1 MMMASSRWSLS
12 GGRGLRRAWESRKMA
27 QSESHSG
34 ILLPVRGWLPTQL
47 KLVLMAILLS
57 GFLHHSVDHMQSQR
71 AHIAMDIE
79 VFGVPIKR

>member
-1 MMMASSRWSLS
+1 MMMASSRWSMS

-34 ILLPVRGWLPTQL
+34 ILLSVRGWLPTQL

-71 AHIAMDIE
+71 AHIDIAMDI
-79 VFGVPIKR
+79 GVLGSP